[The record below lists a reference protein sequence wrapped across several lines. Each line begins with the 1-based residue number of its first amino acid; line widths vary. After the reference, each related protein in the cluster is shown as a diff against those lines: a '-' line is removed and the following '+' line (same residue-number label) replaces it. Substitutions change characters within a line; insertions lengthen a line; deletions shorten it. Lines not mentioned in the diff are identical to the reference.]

1 MQKTGVLYRQSDKHG
16 GKKMEEKGLFRFNL
30 RSLGEEEKYY
40 EIFLKEKFFGGNYF
54 EKAKDVEGLRA
65 ALLAKNPKDSR
76 KINAFFNSL
85 NKLKTGDYLWIRSG
99 ENYAVGQVKSAPK
112 LSKENHDKYGVYVCV
127 DADFKEVEEMGNEK
141 ISGSFTGGTAIS
153 KINDEEALSYSEKAY
168 KKAPAK
174 KAPVKKS
181 APKEKPEGVKFF
193 EAIKEGEEKNSGI
206 KEAMFNELSNYYM
219 LQFKLMMDMQQ
230 KVVKTFIQQNIML
243 TDFFLKTVQV
253 SKDK

>member
-1 MQKTGVLYRQSDKHG
+1 ME
-16 GKKMEEKGLFRFNL
+16 GKELFRFNL

-40 EIFLKEKFFGGNYF
+40 EIFVKEKFFGGNYF

-85 NKLKTGDYLWIRSG
+85 NKLKKGDYLWIRSG

-112 LSKENHDKYGVYVCV
+112 LSSENRDKYGIYVCV
-127 DADFKEVEEMGNEK
+127 DADFKEVEEMTNAK

-153 KINDEEALSYSEKAY
+153 KINDEEALSYSEEAYKKAPL

-174 KAPVKKS
+174 KAPAKKAPAKKS
-181 APKEKPEGVKFF
+181 ATEEKPEGVKFF
-193 EAIKEGEEKNSGI
+193 ETFIETEEKNEGI
-206 KEAMFNELSNYYM
+206 KEAIFSELSNYYM
-219 LQFKLMMDMQQ
+219 LQFKLMMDMQNR
-230 KVVKTFIQQNIML
+230 VLKTFIQQNIML
-243 TDFFLKTVQV
+243 TDFFLKTMQV

>member
-1 MQKTGVLYRQSDKHG
+1 ME
-16 GKKMEEKGLFRFNL
+16 GKELFRFNL

-40 EIFLKEKFFGGNYF
+40 EIFVKEKFFGGNYF

-85 NKLKTGDYLWIRSG
+85 NKLKKGDYLWIRSG

-112 LSKENHDKYGVYVCV
+112 LSSENRDKYGIYVCV
-127 DADFKEVEEMGNEK
+127 DADFKEVGEMTNAK

-153 KINDEEALSYSEKAY
+153 KINDDEALSYSEEVF

-174 KAPVKKS
+174 KAPAKK
-181 APKEKPEGVKFF
+181 APAKKTKTDEKPEGVEFF
-193 EAIKEGEEKNSGI
+193 EAIQEAEEKNAGI
-206 KEAMFNELSNYYM
+206 KEAMFSELSNYYM
-219 LQFKLMMDMQQ
+219 LQFKLLMDMQNQ
-230 KVVKTFIQQNIML
+230 MMKTFIQQNIML
-243 TDFFLKTVQV
+243 TDFFLKAMQAP
-253 SKDK
+253 KDK

>member
-1 MQKTGVLYRQSDKHG
+1 
-16 GKKMEEKGLFRFNL
+16 MEAKELFRFNL

-85 NKLKTGDYLWIRSG
+85 NKLKAGDYLWIRSG

-112 LSKENHDKYGVYVCV
+112 LSKENHDKYGIYVCV
-127 DADFKEVEEMGNEK
+127 DADFKEVEQMTNAK
-141 ISGSFTGGTAIS
+141 IAGSFTGGTAIS
-153 KINDEEALSYSEKAY
+153 KINDEDALSYSEKAY
-168 KKAPAK
+168 KKAPLK
-174 KAPVKKS
+174 KAPAKKS

-193 EAIKEGEEKNSGI
+193 EAIKEGEEKTPGI